1 MDLIDRQEAIASMKE
16 TKIAYTGGW
25 NKGLALAIDR
35 LRSLPTANVQD
46 FLKDAWIP
54 ILDGDG
60 QMPEVDEDGE
70 SEYVL
75 ISFANFPVP
84 TIGRYQVDEEGG
96 AFYDGDDDEP
106 LIKIGL
112 IVNAWMPLPARYKED
127 TE

>member
-25 NKGLALAIDR
+25 HKGLALAIDR
-35 LRSLPTANVQD
+35 LRALPVVNVQD

-60 QMPEVDEDGE
+60 QMPEVDEEGV
-70 SEYVL
+70 SEYIL

-106 LIKIGL
+106 LARIGL